1 MPAKTKIN
9 RDELAQLT
17 AQGWTV
23 EQLAEHFKVHPT
35 SISRLRTR
43 LGISTKPAMTPER
56 RATIQAM
63 FDDGWPAK
71 EIHRTE
77 GADMETLRKHFPG
90 QAWTPRQAQEHT
102 SAVRP
107 IFRKI
112 RRAERFKAMARSY
125 GNAA

>member
-1 MPAKTKIN
+1 MKID
-9 RDELAQLT
+9 RAELTRLT
-17 AQGWTV
+17 ADGLTLN
-23 EQLAEHFKVHPT
+23 QLAEHFDAHPT

-43 LGISTKPAMTPER
+43 LGISPKPTMTPER
-56 RATIQAM
+56 KATIQAM

-71 EIHRTE
+71 EISRTE

-90 QAWTPRQAQEHT
+90 QGWTPRQAQEHT
-102 SAVRP
+102 SAIRP

-112 RRAERFKAMARSY
+112 RRAERFAAMGRSY